1 MKLTF
6 NAYANSKL
14 KGTDAELTNLVRVDA
29 NSAGWP
35 KKIASKL
42 VVSFSNSK
50 LIINYPSEFAE
61 EVDNLE
67 YGTRVSSPQPVFRRF
82 ESKHGDVISG
92 KIETISVNYLVEQ
105 NIIP

>member
-6 NAYANSKL
+6 SSYAGTKL
-14 KGTDAELTNLVRVDA
+14 KGTDAELTSLVRVDA

-42 VVSFSNSK
+42 VVSITNSK
-50 LIINYPSEFAE
+50 VVINYPIEFAD
-61 EVDNLE
+61 EVDELE
-67 YGTRVSSPQPVFRRF
+67 YGNRAKAPQPVFRRF
-82 ESKHGDVISG
+82 ETKHGDVISQRL
-92 KIETISVNYLVEQ
+92 ETISVNYLVEQ

>member
-6 NAYANSKL
+6 NAYAGSKL
-14 KGTDAELTNLVRVDA
+14 KGTDAELTSLVRVDA

-42 VVSFSNSK
+42 VVSITNSK
-50 LIINYPSEFAE
+50 VVINYPIEFTD
-61 EVDNLE
+61 EVDELE
-67 YGTRVSSPQPVFRRF
+67 YGNRAKSPQPVFRRF
-82 ESKHGDVISG
+82 EARHGDVIAQ
-92 KIETISVNYLVEQ
+92 KIETMSVNFLVEQ